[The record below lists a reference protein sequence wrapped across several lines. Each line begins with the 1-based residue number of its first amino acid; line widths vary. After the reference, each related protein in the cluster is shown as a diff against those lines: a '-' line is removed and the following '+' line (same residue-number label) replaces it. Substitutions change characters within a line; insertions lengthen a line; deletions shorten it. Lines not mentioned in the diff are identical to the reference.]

1 MPDNIDKTNS
11 ELITYRLG
19 ELTSLVRLEFDKL
32 NSRIDNTERRLL
44 NVELQQAKS
53 SEREKIRIETLD
65 KDEADSKDW
74 VKVTLGLIAVL
85 TTAIGIIAALIGAH

>member
-53 SEREKIRIETLD
+53 SEREKIRTETLD